1 MLNVVPLGLL
11 GAALAFDLIDAAT
24 GTGAFIVVAYW
35 LIAAGIVVGGL
46 FAVPFAFVDWLR
58 VPRGT
63 RARRMAG
70 VYAAGGVAVVVL
82 FAAAWLMREPENGV
96 SVLALAIES
105 VGLALSLVATW
116 LGAVSARDRTLD
128 ALGSLWDDSD
138 TRPQRGGAAKAH

>member
-35 LIAAGIVVGGL
+35 LIAAGIVGGL

-138 TRPQRGGAAKAH
+138 TRPQRGSAAKAH